1 MKNTEFDQF
10 VLAMESR
17 VSALSSEI
25 KKLDADEQPQVHQ
38 FIKTQMQASSDLLF
52 KLTGSLATEFKQLLN
67 K

>member
-17 VSALSSEI
+17 VSALSSEL
-25 KKLDADEQPQVHQ
+25 KKVDADEQPQVHM
-38 FIKTQMQASSDLLF
+38 FIKQQMQSSSDLLY
-52 KLTGSLATEFKQLLN
+52 KLTGSLASEFKQLLN